1 MLIRIIKNL
10 TVVLCF
16 LLLTACSSP
25 EEIAMDSQAK
35 GIELYHK
42 GEYAKAE
49 LELKSAIQ
57 QDPTVADA
65 YYYLAL
71 VNEKNRNFKSMKD
84 NLIEA
89 IKLKPENLDAKLR
102 LGKVLLL
109 LNEAETALVQIKEI
123 LQQEADNLDAKT
135 LEASIL
141 IRQNK
146 MSEALPIL
154 DEVLKQDPM
163 HNDALS
169 LKAALLMEGQNFNEA
184 LSLIQPA
191 IDSDRDN
198 LSLRLLKIKIDAQNK
213 DIDAVITDY
222 QDLIRIFPEKDELK
236 YALAKIYSAAKK
248 NQEAEHILT
257 ELVDQRP
264 NDIQQKLILLGFIYQ
279 TDRNRT
285 DEVLQSFIKSSQE
298 NPKHLLEL
306 AKWTLMVNNVSSA
319 KQQLKEIAE
328 NKKFKADVRTE
339 ADLLLANIYFEQ
351 GDYKATSEAVQAILN
366 KNPNQIGAKILKAK
380 VWVQEGQLEEASALL
395 NTVLW
400 DMPNSDE
407 AIVLMGDIFLK
418 QGELD
423 KAQKNFKEALDINPA
438 NLQALFPVVEKAVK
452 ENHLDYAAQLLT
464 KALARRRN
472 QVSLLNKLVQIKMVQ
487 KDWDSA
493 EKLITAMESQPKSIF
508 LAKFLRGKLY
518 QEQGDCN
525 KAIPLFKETLA
536 RYPTQA
542 DSLTE
547 VARCHEMLKQR
558 PKMLSYLND
567 LIKDGPANISAI
579 VLKSKL
585 MTLDRQFDH
594 AVTLLKKAI
603 DDYPNSV
610 SLYSELAR
618 VYSQKN
624 QIKDALRTYQ
634 LGLENNP
641 GSLELSMLLAS
652 TYVDQKKYDEAVAIY
667 HQVIE
672 KNLKLDIARNNL
684 AAILLD
690 HYGQADDIEKAVQL
704 VQRFKY
710 SDEPYF
716 IDTYAWA
723 EFKAGRLNQAL
734 SILQKVIVA
743 APDVPVF
750 RYHLASVYHALGNK
764 SAALSELRQVMELAK
779 STQFDQLDDAKQL
792 MRRNYSAPHYKN
804 HPISH

>member
-16 LLLTACSSP
+16 SLLTACSSP

-35 GIELYHK
+35 GIELYNR

-57 QDPTVADA
+57 QDATVADA

-109 LNEAETALVQIKEI
+109 LNEAENALIQVKEI
-123 LQQEADNLDAKT
+123 LERDADNVDAKT

-141 IRQNK
+141 IRQKK

-163 HNDALS
+163 HSDALS
-169 LKAALLMEGQNFNEA
+169 LKAALLMEDQHFDEA
-184 LSLIQPA
+184 LSLIEPA
-191 IDSDRDN
+191 IESDRDN

-213 DIDAVITDY
+213 DIDAVIADY

-248 NQEAEHILT
+248 NQEAERILT
-257 ELVDQRP
+257 ELADQRP
-264 NDIQQKLILLGFIYQ
+264 NDVQQKLILLGFIYQ

-285 DEVLQSFIKSSQE
+285 DEVLQGFIKKSQE
-298 NPKHLLEL
+298 TPKHLLEL
-306 AKWTLMVNNVSSA
+306 AKWTLMVNNVSAA
-319 KQQLKEIAE
+319 KQQLKDIAD
-328 NKKFKADVRTE
+328 NKNFKPDVRTE

-366 KNPNQIGAKILKAK
+366 QNPNQIGAKILKAK

-407 AIVLMGDIFLK
+407 AIVLMGNIFLQ

-464 KALARRRN
+464 KALARRPSN
-472 QVSLLNKLVQIKMVQ
+472 EVSVLNKLVQIKMVQ
-487 KDWDSA
+487 RDWEAA
-493 EKLITAMESQPKSIF
+493 EKLISAMESQPKSIF
-508 LAKFLRGKLY
+508 LGKFLRGKLY
-518 QEQGDCN
+518 QEQGDCS

-536 RYPTQA
+536 RYPAQA

-547 VARCHEMLKQR
+547 MARCHEMIKQR
-558 PKMLSYLND
+558 PKMLAYLND
-567 LIKDGPANISAI
+567 LIKEGPANISAI

-585 MTLDRQFDH
+585 LTLDRQFDH

-610 SLYSELAR
+610 SIYSELAR

-624 QIKDALRTYQ
+624 QIKDALRIYQ
-634 LGLENNP
+634 LGLERNP
-641 GSLELSMLLAS
+641 ANLELSMLLAS

-667 HQVIE
+667 NQVIE
-672 KNLKLDIARNNL
+672 KNPKLDIARNNL

-710 SDEPYF
+710 SDQPYF

-734 SILQKVIVA
+734 SILQKVIVS

-764 SAALSELRQVMELAK
+764 SAALSELRQVIELAK

-792 MRRNYSAPHYKN
+792 MRQLSGK
-804 HPISH
+804 SE